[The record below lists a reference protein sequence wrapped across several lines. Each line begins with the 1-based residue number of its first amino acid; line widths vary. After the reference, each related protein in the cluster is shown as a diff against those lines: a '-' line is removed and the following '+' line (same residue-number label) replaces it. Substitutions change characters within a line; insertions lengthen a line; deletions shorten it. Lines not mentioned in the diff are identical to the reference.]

1 MNIDYT
7 IFKTKEQFVKLI
19 NESGLAPSIIN
30 YILRELSSQL
40 EYIANNN
47 ISDEIKN
54 EKKKEEVGEPLEKEE

>member
-7 IFKTKEQFVKLI
+7 IFKTKEQLVKLI

-54 EKKKEEVGEPLEKEE
+54 EKKEEVGEPLEKEE

>member
-1 MNIDYT
+1 MNTDYV

-54 EKKKEEVGEPLEKEE
+54 EKKEEVGEPLEKEE

>member
-1 MNIDYT
+1 MNTDYT

-54 EKKKEEVGEPLEKEE
+54 EKKEEVGEPLEKEE

>member
-1 MNIDYT
+1 MNTDYL

-54 EKKKEEVGEPLEKEE
+54 EKKEEVGEPLEKEE

>member
-1 MNIDYT
+1 MNTDYV
-7 IFKTKEQFVKLI
+7 IFKTKEQLVKLI

-54 EKKKEEVGEPLEKEE
+54 EKKDV

>member
-1 MNIDYT
+1 MNTDYV
-7 IFKTKEQFVKLI
+7 IFKTKEQLVKLI

-54 EKKKEEVGEPLEKEE
+54 EKKEEVGEPLEKEE

>member
-19 NESGLAPSIIN
+19 NESGLAPSIVN
-30 YILRELSSQL
+30 YILRELSYQL
-40 EYIANNN
+40 ESIANNN

-54 EKKKEEVGEPLEKEE
+54 EKKEEVGEPLEKEE

>member
-7 IFKTKEQFVKLI
+7 IFKTKEQIVKLI
-19 NESGLAPSIIN
+19 NESGLAPSIVN

-54 EKKKEEVGEPLEKEE
+54 EKKEEVGEPLEKEE

>member
-30 YILRELSSQL
+30 YILREISSQL
-40 EYIANNN
+40 ESIANNN
-47 ISDEIKN
+47 ISNEIQN
-54 EKKKEEVGEPLEKEE
+54 EKKEEAGEPLEKEE

>member
-7 IFKTKEQFVKLI
+7 IFKTKEQLVKLI

-40 EYIANNN
+40 ESIANNN

-54 EKKKEEVGEPLEKEE
+54 EKKEEVGEPLEKEE

>member
-1 MNIDYT
+1 MNTDYV
-7 IFKTKEQFVKLI
+7 IFKTKEQLVKLI

-40 EYIANNN
+40 ESIANNN

-54 EKKKEEVGEPLEKEE
+54 EKKEEVGEPLEKEE